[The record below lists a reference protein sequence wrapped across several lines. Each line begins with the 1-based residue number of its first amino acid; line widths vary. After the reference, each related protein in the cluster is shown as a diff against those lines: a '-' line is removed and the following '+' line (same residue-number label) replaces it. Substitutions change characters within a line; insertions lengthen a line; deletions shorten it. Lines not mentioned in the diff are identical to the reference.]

1 MKIIA
6 MPNTNNDT
14 ILITVILNNLDVV
27 CRWLTTQNWSNVKIE
42 KFKNAMK
49 NADYELAMDWLGK
62 DLNKVVQYIQ
72 NISSH

>member
-1 MKIIA
+1 
-6 MPNTNNDT
+6 
-14 ILITVILNNLDVV
+14 
-27 CRWLTTQNWSNVKIE
+27 
-42 KFKNAMK
+42 MK